1 MDFRHWIR
9 GLVAAVIGG
18 GANAVTVIILD
29 PINFN
34 LFQGGAT
41 KLGMATL
48 VSAIVSAALYLK
60 QSPLPAESVTV
71 ETTRT
76 ETVNVTNKE

>member
-1 MDFRHWIR
+1 MDFKHWLH
-9 GLVAAVIGG
+9 GLIAAVVGG
-18 GANAVTVIILD
+18 GANAITVIILD

-48 VSAIVSAALYLK
+48 VSAIVSAAMYLK
-60 QSPLPAESVTV
+60 QSPLPTESVTV
-71 ETTRT
+71 ETKKI
-76 ETVNVTNKE
+76 ETVNVTKD